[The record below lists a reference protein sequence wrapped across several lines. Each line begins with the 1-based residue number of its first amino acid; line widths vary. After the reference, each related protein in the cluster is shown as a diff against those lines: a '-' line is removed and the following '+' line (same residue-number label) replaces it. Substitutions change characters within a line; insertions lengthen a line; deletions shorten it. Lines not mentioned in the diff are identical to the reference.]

1 VACSQRISSH
11 IGSRA
16 VRYRTRRVGT
26 FEETPEERQRNAR
39 GKKEVHMDTLGWV
52 AIIVGLLVAA
62 VLIWYL
68 AKQARSRE
76 LRRDFGPEYDRT
88 MARAG
93 DRGLAESD
101 LRERRD
107 RVSALDVRP
116 LSRSDHD
123 RFTSEWTKVQAEFV
137 DTPSEAVTEAD
148 DLIQQVMA
156 TRGYPVEDFDSRAA
170 DVSVEHPDVVE
181 NYRSAHSIA
190 VKEAREDGDADTEA
204 LRKAMVYYRSL
215 FDELLV
221 VDDGVDRRN

>member
-1 VACSQRISSH
+1 
-11 IGSRA
+11 
-16 VRYRTRRVGT
+16 
-26 FEETPEERQRNAR
+26 
-39 GKKEVHMDTLGWV
+39 MDTFGWV
-52 AIIVGLLVAA
+52 ALIVGVLVAV

-68 AKQARSRE
+68 VRQSRSRA
-76 LRRDFGPEYDRT
+76 LQRDFGPEYDRT

-107 RVSALDVRP
+107 RVGALDVRP

-123 RFTSEWTKVQAEFV
+123 RFATEWTKVQAEFV
-137 DTPSEAVTEAD
+137 DTPTEAVTDAD
-148 DLIQQVMA
+148 ELIQQVMA
-156 TRGYPVEDFDSRAA
+156 TRGYPVDDFDRRAA

-190 VKEAREDGDADTEA
+190 VKEARADGDADTEA

-221 VDDGVDRRN
+221 VDDGGDRRN

>member
-1 VACSQRISSH
+1 METWVWVVVIAAVAVV
-11 IGSRA
+11 A
-16 VRYRTRRVGT
+16 VVAWLLVRGTRTR
-26 FEETPEERQRNAR
+26 A
-39 GKKEVHMDTLGWV
+39 
-52 AIIVGLLVAA
+52 
-62 VLIWYL
+62 
-68 AKQARSRE
+68 
-76 LRRDFGPEYDRT
+76 LRRDFGSEYDRT

-101 LRERRD
+101 LRERRE

-116 LSRSDHD
+116 LSQPDHD
-123 RFTSEWTKVQAEFV
+123 RFASEWTKVQAQFV

-156 TRGYPVEDFDSRAA
+156 TRGYPMEDFDRRAA

-190 VKEAREDGDADTEA
+190 VKEARQDGDGDTEA

-215 FDELLV
+215 FDELLIV
-221 VDDGVDRRN
+221 EDGRDRRN